1 MARGGVNKA
10 VVQAARLAILA
21 RGENPSIDAVRIEMG
36 NTGSKTTIH
45 RYLKELD
52 DSESRLTI
60 TEAPIDDE
68 LGELVARLA
77 LRLKEKAQEPI
88 DLALAQFEQHK
99 AALLAQVETLEAAHA
114 ELKQQFDIQASAL
127 AEESAALQTANTSLQ
142 TEQTRNAGLSQA
154 CSDYELRITDKDEQI
169 RSLEEK
175 HLHARE
181 ALEHY
186 RTAIKEQREQEQRRH
201 EGQLQQVQAE
211 LRQAQQSAM
220 VRQDE
225 ITQLHRDNERLLIEH
240 RVTLKE
246 LTALQ
251 AQTRKDQALQQKL
264 GEQLN
269 LIESERTLLQE
280 RLRVAVL
287 ESQPRQRQHRKPDQ
301 SATGV
306 RMVTNSSAAVG
317 CTPMVSSKCCLVAPA
332 LSAIARPCTISP
344 ASGPTMWQPN
354 TLSVSA
360 STTSFIKVFSWQSV
374 NVSFMGRKRLS
385 KICTLWPFFFASS
398 SVRPTVPMFGRLNT
412 AVGIIA

>member
-1 MARGGVNKA
+1 MARGGINKA
-10 VVQAARLAILA
+10 VVQTARLAILA

-52 DSESRLTI
+52 DSETRLTI

-77 LRLKEKAQEPI
+77 QRLKEKAQEPI

-99 AALLAQVETLEAAHA
+99 AALLAQVETLEAAHSQ
-114 ELKQQFDIQASAL
+114 LKQQFDIQAAAL
-127 AEESAALQTANTSLQ
+127 AEESAALQTASTSLQ

-154 CSDYELRITDKDEQI
+154 CSDYELRINDKDEQI

-175 HLHARE
+175 HLHARD

-186 RTAIKEQREQEQRRH
+186 RNAIKDQREQEQRRH

-211 LRQAQQSAM
+211 LRQAQQGAL

-240 RVTLKE
+240 RVTTKE
-246 LTALQ
+246 LAAMQEQ
-251 AQTRKDQALQQKL
+251 ARKDQAQQLKL
-264 GEQLN
+264 SEQVSQ
-269 LIESERTLLQE
+269 IDSERTLLQE

-287 ESQPRQRQHRKPDQ
+287 ESQSRQEALTEHQH
-301 SATGV
+301 
-306 RMVTNSSAAVG
+306 TNKTLELDLIKAQASIEALRLAAAVAA
-317 CTPMVSSKCCLVAPA
+317 APEA
-332 LSAIARPCTISP
+332 
-344 ASGPTMWQPN
+344 ASQD
-354 TLSVSA
+354 
-360 STTSFIKVFSWQSV
+360 
-374 NVSFMGRKRLS
+374 
-385 KICTLWPFFFASS
+385 
-398 SVRPTVPMFGRLNT
+398 
-412 AVGIIA
+412 

>member
-1 MARGGVNKA
+1 MARGGINKA
-10 VVQAARLAILA
+10 VVQTARLAILA

-52 DSESRLTI
+52 DSETRVTI

-68 LGELVARLA
+68 LGELVSRLA
-77 LRLKEKAQEPI
+77 QRLKEKAQEPI
-88 DLALAQFEQHK
+88 DLAQARFEQQK
-99 AALLAQVETLEAAHA
+99 SALLAQVEALEEAHGQ
-114 ELKQQFDIQASAL
+114 LTQQFAIQAAAL
-127 AEESAALQTANTSLQ
+127 AEESAALQTASTSLQ

-154 CSDYELRITDKDEQI
+154 CSDYELRINDKDEQI

-175 HLHARE
+175 HLHARD

-186 RTAIKEQREQEQRRH
+186 RNAIKEQREQEQRRH

-240 RVTLKE
+240 RVTAKE

-251 AQTRKDQALQQKL
+251 EQNRKDQAQQLKL
-264 GEQLN
+264 SEQLIQIDN
-269 LIESERTLLQE
+269 ERTLLQE

-287 ESQPRQRQHRKPDQ
+287 ESQSRQEALTEHQN
-301 SATGV
+301 
-306 RMVTNSSAAVG
+306 TNKTLELDLIKAQASIEALRLAAAVAA
-317 CTPMVSSKCCLVAPA
+317 APED
-332 LSAIARPCTISP
+332 
-344 ASGPTMWQPN
+344 
-354 TLSVSA
+354 
-360 STTSFIKVFSWQSV
+360 
-374 NVSFMGRKRLS
+374 
-385 KICTLWPFFFASS
+385 
-398 SVRPTVPMFGRLNT
+398 
-412 AVGIIA
+412 